1 MPTFLRRAPEASRRL
16 LALLCLL
23 GVSVWI
29 APRAAG
35 ADASDTSSPKVAI
48 FVYHRFADRVNDS
61 MTVRTSTFAAQRAF
75 LRTRGYRIVPLRDV
89 LTWLRDDRATI
100 PPRAVVLTADDG
112 HRSIYDT
119 LLPIA
124 RQERLPVTLFVY
136 PSAISN
142 ADYAL
147 TWDQLRT
154 LRATGLFDIQSHTYW
169 HPDFK
174 TERRQRSP
182 EDYVAF
188 VDFQL
193 VRSRDTLERELGTPV
208 DLLAWP
214 FGIQDAQLRD
224 RATRAG
230 YVAAFTLEARLL
242 HRGDATMA
250 LPRFLITDAVT
261 PTVLAR
267 LLGERNV
274 RPAPASSP

>member
-75 LRTRGYRIVPLRDV
+75 LRTHGYRIVPLRDV